1 MEDGGKMKKAFS
13 PEIAK
18 EVKINKIN
26 EQEKLLLHNQPEV
39 SCLGVEGERKK
50 RTMWTNERA
59 KVLLLLL
66 LITLF
71 LRNFLNSQK

>member
-1 MEDGGKMKKAFS
+1 MQVPGKSEAGEVTTDLREREMEDGSKMKKAFT

-26 EQEKLLLHNQPEV
+26 EQEKLLFNNQPEV

-50 RTMWTNERA
+50 RTM
-59 KVLLLLL
+59 
-66 LITLF
+66 
-71 LRNFLNSQK
+71 